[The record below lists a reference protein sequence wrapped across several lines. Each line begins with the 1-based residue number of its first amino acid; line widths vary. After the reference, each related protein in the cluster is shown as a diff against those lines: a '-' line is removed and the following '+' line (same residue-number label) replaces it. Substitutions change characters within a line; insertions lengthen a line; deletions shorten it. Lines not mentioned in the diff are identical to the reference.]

1 MEDYKMLRWGV
12 EITLKLLTERFNDY
26 SREVAETGS
35 ETALAA
41 KEAILTAISFL
52 CEDLKVFAEFDTE
65 YGDNGLGYTIIKA
78 TKKVNED
85 GETNEEK

>member
-12 EITLKLLTERFNDY
+12 EITLKLLSERFNDY

-41 KEAILTAISFL
+41 KEATLTAISFL
-52 CEDLKVFAEFDTE
+52 SEDLKVFVDFGTE
-65 YGDNGLGYTIIKA
+65 YGDNGLCYTVIRE
-78 TKKVNED
+78 TKKVTEG